1 MNENSERKKLGYL
14 LEYEQLWIRIQR
26 ILLGFD
32 IITNYRK
39 KEEDDEKQATSCTEI
54 PSFSFIQL

>member
-1 MNENSERKKLGYL
+1 MNEKSERKKLGYL

-39 KEEDDEKQATSCTEI
+39 KEEDEKQATSCTEI